1 MDELVCLFQNARPGS
16 DSKFQDEEV
25 KNHLLAGLPS
35 NIMEVV
41 APYLDMS
48 AAGIARK
55 YDIVAS
61 QRDAL
66 GLGSNTSRDK
76 PLLLIQEKQ
85 TSTDPIDAYGEF
97 EQVFAFRDGNRQNR
111 FTDENCSYCSKKGHT
126 DAVCFAKCDDDKMSK
141 IAGKVSLSV
150 RTQISAENKA
160 AMDAI
165 LETISKMNLK
175 G

>member
-1 MDELVCLFQNARPGS
+1 MTEYIDELIRLFQNARSGS
-16 DSKFQDEEV
+16 DSEFQDEGV
-25 KNHLLAGLPS
+25 KNHLLACLPS

-66 GLGSNTSRDK
+66 GLGSNTSLDK
-76 PLLLIQEKQ
+76 SLLSIQEKQ
-85 TSTDPIDAYGEF
+85 TITDPIDAYCEF

-111 FTDENCSYCSKKGHT
+111 FKDETCSYCSKK
-126 DAVCFAKCDDDKMSK
+126 
-141 IAGKVSLSV
+141 
-150 RTQISAENKA
+150 
-160 AMDAI
+160 AI
-165 LETISKMNLK
+165 LMQSVLPSMMTTKWLR
-175 G
+175 